1 MASFENVDQR
11 EVEKF
16 ERVAQIWWDERGEMG
31 TLHTINP
38 LRTKFIMENLT
49 HSKPCILD
57 MGCGGG
63 ILSEALARAGA
74 CVTGVDVSQSAI
86 QAAKQHAK
94 QQGLEIEYHY
104 GDAEEFAKAH
114 PQSFD
119 AVACMEMLEHVPKA
133 EDIVAAAARAL
144 KAGGC
149 AFFSSINRTL
159 KAYLFAVLIG
169 EYVIHLLPKG
179 THKYNRLIR
188 PPELKAWG
196 ERSGLE
202 FSRIASLMYNPITGK
217 FHVADGKGDVNYMMH
232 FVKQELSS

>member
-16 ERVAQIWWDERGEMG
+16 ERVAQIWWDTRGEMG

-38 LRTKFIMENLT
+38 LRTQFIMETITQPN
-49 HSKPCILD
+49 PRILD

-74 CVTGVDVSQSAI
+74 NVTGVDVSQSAI
-86 QAAKQHAK
+86 QAARLHAN

-104 GDAEEFAKAH
+104 GDAEEFAQAH
-114 PQSFD
+114 LASFD
-119 AVACMEMLEHVPKA
+119 AVVCMEMLEHVPKP
-133 EDIVAAAARAL
+133 EDIVTTSARAL
-144 KAGGC
+144 KTGGC

-169 EYVIHLLPKG
+169 EYVIHLLPRG
-179 THKYNRLIR
+179 THKYHKLIR
-188 PPELKAWG
+188 PQELRDWG
-196 ERSGLE
+196 KQSGLE
-202 FSRIASLMYNPITGK
+202 FSRIVSLMYNPLSRK
-217 FHVADGKGDVNYMMH
+217 FHVAAGKADVNYLMH
-232 FVKQELSS
+232 FAKTEMYP